1 MKSTTLKMAGVIFL
15 LIISGK
21 VILSTQN
28 RLDVYRTPEK
38 ALEEMVYLPDGKVL
52 KWVSLGYSNVLAD
65 YLWIKSV
72 LYFGRHTADDDNPF
86 YDVIRKKYGISED
99 SPRPHY
105 SPQVPAGVD
114 STFNLSRDPRLR
126 AIFYD
131 FRSKGLA
138 PFIYPL
144 LERVVVLDPHFI
156 EPYIFGGLYVLMD
169 TGQID
174 EAFHLLEFGYQHNPG
189 RWELPYY
196 LAFLHL
202 FYRGDAT
209 TALSYL
215 KDAMVQPGSPPFV
228 QSLSLALTQRLNQTE
243 IVVDYLRGIYS
254 TTKDPDMRSRILTAL
269 QKLGRSQQTT
279 FVAR

>member
-1 MKSTTLKMAGVIFL
+1 MKGSGFTFLGLIFAL
-15 LIISGK
+15 L
-21 VILSTQN
+21 LSSEAIYQTQN

-52 KWVSLGYSNVLAD
+52 KWASLGYTNVLAD

-86 YDVIRKKYGISED
+86 FDIIKKKYKLSENPTEETPKTAPSAD
-99 SPRPHY
+99 SSFDLRH
-105 SPQVPAGVD
+105 
-114 STFNLSRDPRLR
+114 DPRLH

-131 FRSKGLA
+131 FRSRGLA

-144 LERVVVLDPHFI
+144 LERVVILDPHFV

-169 TGQID
+169 TGQIN
-174 EAFHLLEFGYQHNPG
+174 EAFHLLEFGYQHNPD

-209 TALSYL
+209 TALNYL
-215 KDAMVQPGSPPFV
+215 KDAVVRPDAPPFV
-228 QSLSLALTQRLNQTE
+228 QSLSLALSRRLNKTTV
-243 IVVDYLRGIYS
+243 VVDYLKGIYS
-254 TTKDPDMRSRILTAL
+254 STSDPDVRNRILSVL
-269 QKLGRSQQTT
+269 QKINADRRPAI
-279 FVAR
+279 VAR